1 MKTSR
6 NLLLNL
12 CHTQII
18 LSTVIR
24 EGSNGGCHEP
34 QGIILNCK
42 KNVTGQGGS
51 SLIFFTKKIKKYLT
65 YFRSKIHYFIEQS
78 HNSNRALYT
87 SLIPPT
93 LSVFSS
99 VNVALHARKIF
110 SSYRAFCFVF
120 LPKKTHGILYCYRG

>member
-42 KNVTGQGGS
+42 KNVTGQEGS
-51 SLIFFTKKIKKYLT
+51 SLIFLQKDKKYLT
-65 YFRSKIHYFIEQS
+65 HFRSKIHYFIEQS

-87 SLIPPT
+87 SLI
-93 LSVFSS
+93 L
-99 VNVALHARKIF
+99 LH
-110 SSYRAFCFVF
+110 
-120 LPKKTHGILYCYRG
+120 